1 MKFSASG
8 KWLLFG
14 VDLGALLAGWWR
26 ILSNSLKPEWKEAFL
41 RPTPKIIASLNQNQV
56 IFELCTNRD
65 KKFIECLEL
74 DTLNRQPDGLILKEI
89 SQWPLVPLKEVSF
102 EVNIGEQALLRQ
114 QIELPWQAENNLRQA
129 AGFQLDKLTPFS
141 SEQVY
146 FDVIVVN
153 RNKSTKK
160 IVAELLVYPKTS
172 ISTYLEELVRLV
184 GVPLDRIAAQ
194 GIPNDVNLLGESKV
208 RFRPNKNVW
217 WVFCLFLCGAVALGS
232 PLVKKRS
239 YMIEQKRQINALKH
253 EAAGIA
259 QKKLALEKGLKELN
273 FILGKKSTFPP
284 LAEAIN
290 ELSRVIPDESYVP
303 QLKFKNGLI
312 TLKGQGTNVVSLVEK
327 LEASPLVKTAK
338 FSATVNRNAR
348 TGLDSF
354 SLQIKLAD
362 RNLNQ

>member
-1 MKFSASG
+1 MKLSTSG
-8 KWLLFG
+8 KWLFFG
-14 VDLGALLAGWWR
+14 VDLAALLAGWLR
-26 ILSNSLKPEWKEAFL
+26 ILSSSLKPEWKAAFL
-41 RPTPKIIASLNQNQV
+41 RSTTRVIANLDQGQV
-56 IFELCTNRD
+56 TFELCDKNH

-74 DTLNRQPDGLILKEI
+74 NALKRQPDGLILKEI
-89 SQWPLVPLKEVSF
+89 SQWKSVLLKDVSF
-102 EVNIGEQALLRQ
+102 EVNVGEQALLRQ
-114 QIELPWQAENNLRQA
+114 QIELPQQAENNLRQA
-129 AGFQLDKLTPFS
+129 VGFQLDKLTPFS
-141 SEQVY
+141 FEQIY
-146 FDVIVVN
+146 FDVIVVG
-153 RNKSTKK
+153 RNKPTKK
-160 IVAELLVYPKTS
+160 IVVELLVYPKAS
-172 ISTYLEELVRLV
+172 ISVYLEDLVRLV
-184 GVPLDRIAAQ
+184 GIPLDRIAAE

-208 RFRPNKNVW
+208 KFRPNKNVW
-217 WVFCLFLCGAVALGS
+217 WVFCLFLCGAIALGS
-232 PLVKKRS
+232 PLAKKRS
-239 YMIEQKRQINALKH
+239 YMIEQKRQIDALKH

-327 LEASPLVKTAK
+327 LEASPLVETAK

-362 RNLNQ
+362 RNLSQ